1 MRFGGNIPVVITG
14 EITNLEEDMIE
25 IKTHPDGD
33 IIYLDFA
40 YKGIPKDLP
49 IEKIEIRG
57 TPDSAKPSKD
67 DETKDELATI
77 EDGDQAG
84 EMGDGDDGADVED
97 IGTDTDGDRTMGDVN
112 VPIADVKAQLR
123 EMIIGAD
130 QIQIGADLGVIE
142 QEVDVEEGGVRYG
155 IEKQV
160 NDMLDDML
168 STIPNAQRTQSVL
181 SSIHQMIDRFV
192 ELRKT
197 FSKFDEQGNAN
208 AADFHGRHTN
218 RLSRNKTQPQ
228 HLWLLPI
235 AKNRKKLFVQG
246 GSEGTDDDEEMRN
259 EGVIN
264 LTMGERE
271 GEISDILQT
280 FKDNRSG
287 DGQNKY
293 DYMVQQ
299 LNGVLAPFQQP
310 LSDDG
315 VIDTRA
321 VDTNLSAVIDNL
333 GDLYSMT
340 VHHKNTVA
348 TRFLI
353 TKYELGEDKLK
364 QTRLRNGQLDISRVN
379 ITNPQNIALK
389 GLLTL
394 PERISL
400 SRVNMPR
407 TNIMLRSELAQR
419 YVNYWQLLR
428 VTNLQKTVIE
438 TLIPR

>member
-1 MRFGGNIPVVITG
+1 MSNPDLNELTTLQLGDIISFDAPVNPDLHDRVFLIKYIDNGQITVVDEETLKELTLSLDDDGNLTDQSVEAIAIIDRVDEPGYAKQNDLVPGKWVNLRFGGDIPVVITG

-181 SSIHQMIDRFV
+181 
-192 ELRKT
+192 
-197 FSKFDEQGNAN
+197 
-208 AADFHGRHTN
+208 
-218 RLSRNKTQPQ
+218 
-228 HLWLLPI
+228 
-235 AKNRKKLFVQG
+235 
-246 GSEGTDDDEEMRN
+246 
-259 EGVIN
+259 
-264 LTMGERE
+264 
-271 GEISDILQT
+271 
-280 FKDNRSG
+280 
-287 DGQNKY
+287 
-293 DYMVQQ
+293 
-299 LNGVLAPFQQP
+299 
-310 LSDDG
+310 
-315 VIDTRA
+315 RA
-321 VDTNLSAVIDNL
+321 FI
-333 GDLYSMT
+333 G
-340 VHHKNTVA
+340 
-348 TRFLI
+348 
-353 TKYELGEDKLK
+353 
-364 QTRLRNGQLDISRVN
+364 
-379 ITNPQNIALK
+379 
-389 GLLTL
+389 
-394 PERISL
+394 
-400 SRVNMPR
+400 
-407 TNIMLRSELAQR
+407 
-419 YVNYWQLLR
+419 
-428 VTNLQKTVIE
+428 
-438 TLIPR
+438 